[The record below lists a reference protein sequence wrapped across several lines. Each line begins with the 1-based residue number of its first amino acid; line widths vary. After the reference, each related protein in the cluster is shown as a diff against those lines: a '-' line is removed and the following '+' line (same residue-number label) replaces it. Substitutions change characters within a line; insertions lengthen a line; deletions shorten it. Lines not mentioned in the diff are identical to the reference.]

1 MAIDNIFLGLGRKSV
16 GDVTLY
22 RRAGKQCARVRVR
35 NIRNPRSYKQ
45 LFTRAILSN
54 VAQLYATGIELF
66 NHSFEGRSVGMENQ
80 KRFMKLNVDRL
91 RAMMTDDYNS
101 GAEPSAC
108 KARIGARNL
117 KTAVPFVGLQVSE
130 GNYSNT
136 LLTYSSVSYGYSM
149 PSPAAGDT
157 VASYAQRNGI
167 LPNDIYTI
175 LVFVL
180 NPSGVTMANYGPS
193 DTIDPYSC
201 IFPTYMVYGQLKVH
215 ADILSDTA
223 PISAGDALSA
233 VFDYYGGVDISSQR
247 LTALIDANA
256 ITEASAF
263 GGIACIRSKWGT
275 DLRSTSYLEQS
286 KSAGMTYGL
295 TYHLLEQAWGDQSG
309 INRADLILDGSN
321 FEPGEG
327 PTNPA
332 NYIGVQVPV
341 LGGDVTAAYITAM
354 SAGESISAIYNDWL
368 IVFVRGAGTAVTVNY
383 ADPLSA
389 GVPSLKYAYT
399 QGETLNT
406 LTGFTNE
413 AASAGW
419 FTDLRENLAQSD
431 LVATVGAAVSTF
443 GKPAIWIEI

>member
-35 NIRNPRSYKQ
+35 NVRNPRSYKQ

-54 VAQLYATGIELF
+54 VAQLYATGIEIF
-66 NHSFEGRSVGMENQ
+66 NHAFEGRSVGMECQ

-149 PSPAAGDT
+149 PSPAANDT

-167 LPNDIYTI
+167 LPDDIYTI

-193 DTIDPYSC
+193 DPIDPYKC

-215 ADILSDTA
+215 SDILSDTA

-263 GGIACIRSKWGT
+263 GGIACIRSKWGS

-321 FEPGEG
+321 FEPGSNGFDISQYVGTKITIGESPDVLAAVSAMSVG
-327 PTNPA
+327 QDLTVLLNGFVVVLHRDSATQITA
-332 NYIGVQVPV
+332 NYFDTLDENRPTLLYEVATGTGVWIIYSWQEDGDYTDWLSDLTSVLASLNLQILEGEPV
-341 LGGDVTAAYITAM
+341 STFQAPKAYIT
-354 SAGESISAIYNDWL
+354 
-368 IVFVRGAGTAVTVNY
+368 V
-383 ADPLSA
+383 
-389 GVPSLKYAYT
+389 
-399 QGETLNT
+399 
-406 LTGFTNE
+406 
-413 AASAGW
+413 
-419 FTDLRENLAQSD
+419 
-431 LVATVGAAVSTF
+431 
-443 GKPAIWIEI
+443 